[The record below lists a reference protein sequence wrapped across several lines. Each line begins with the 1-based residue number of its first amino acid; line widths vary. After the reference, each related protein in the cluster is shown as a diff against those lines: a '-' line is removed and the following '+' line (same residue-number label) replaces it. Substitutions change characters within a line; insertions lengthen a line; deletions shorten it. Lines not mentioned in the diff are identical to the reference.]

1 MRVHA
6 IRFISVLDREDRIAK
21 RSHLFRMPRVQ
32 LVATFPVG
40 ADGNLAC
47 VTPFVHDVDDST
59 TMGELKDIVLQ
70 RAAEEYD
77 EVDLT
82 AILLMVGPSYC
93 VFGAD
98 KYLDAL
104 STLVALPGPGD
115 RSLRL
120 YFSPIWTQF
129 RHTAPTHVVLYLG
142 HGRGD
147 RHYLVHPPTMGLH
160 FLEDIAEWLRS
171 ERVADY
177 LAYTFTNK
185 KFSGIKDRTSPMV
198 TIGRKLEKLA
208 RSFAVLGGPNG
219 FLLAKFTVE
228 FEADQA
234 AVRAALQALNPLD
247 FPALDDFDASKLTI
261 CEPPTMA
268 SVEGALVHCLRL
280 LQARFA
286 LSGTPFL
293 ISTEY
298 SGEGSIGAWV
308 EGVRNVHA
316 TLNWILDPKLISDPS
331 SRMIHVEV
339 DKYAKSLRL
348 RAKQCGDVQS
358 TMPGFKIEFNYPYC
372 SILRWEY
379 ELKTPYAREECCL
392 VKKEFGKG
400 NKYGFMCA
408 VRLWKGELHIPCGR
422 YPTIAALHVGA
433 FREKIADRL
442 LPAELASLRGGDA
455 EAARLAA
462 GRAASKPITHLAL
475 ADSLS
480 DSQPDVML
488 ASAPGDLPSSPCLLP
503 LLQCIADA
511 GLELTD
517 AQREAAASLSEQI
530 DEMNK
535 DNFDVIPDDP
545 DVDDAEREL
554 AEAGDDPVLLRKLAE
569 KLVAKAARKRER
581 EEESD

>member
-1 MRVHA
+1 
-6 IRFISVLDREDRIAK
+6 
-21 RSHLFRMPRVQ
+21 MPRVQ
-32 LVATFPVG
+32 LVATVPVG
-40 ADGNLAC
+40 ADGFLAC
-47 VTPFVHDVDDST
+47 VTPFVHDVDEST
-59 TMGELKDIVLQ
+59 TMGDLKDSVFL
-70 RAAEEYD
+70 RAAEDYD
-77 EVDLT
+77 NVDPT
-82 AILLMVGPSYC
+82 AILLMVGPGYC

-115 RSLRL
+115 RPLRL
-120 YFSPIWTQF
+120 YFSPVWTQF
-129 RHTAPTHVVLYLG
+129 RHTAPMHVVLYLG

-160 FLEDIAEWLRS
+160 FLEDVAEWLRS

-177 LAYTFTNK
+177 LAYNFTNK
-185 KFSGIKDRTSPMV
+185 KFIQIKDRTLPMA

-228 FEADQA
+228 FQADQA
-234 AVRAALQALNPLD
+234 AVRAALLALNPLD
-247 FPALDDFDASKLTI
+247 FPALDDFDASKLAI

-280 LQARFA
+280 VQARFA
-286 LSGTPFL
+286 LTGTPFL
-293 ISTEY
+293 ITTEY
-298 SGEGSIGAWV
+298 SGEGSFGAWV

-316 TLNWILDPKLISDPS
+316 TLNWIVDFKLISDPS
-331 SRMIHVEV
+331 TRMIHVEV
-339 DKYAKSLRL
+339 DKYARSLGL
-348 RAKQCGDVQS
+348 CAKQCGAIES
-358 TMPGFKIEFNYPYC
+358 TMPGFKVEFNYPNV

-379 ELKTPYAREECCL
+379 ELKTPYAREECCV
-392 VKKEFGKG
+392 VKQEFGKG

-422 YPTIAALHVGA
+422 YPTVAALHVGA
-433 FREKIADRL
+433 YREKIADRS

-455 EAARLAA
+455 EATRLAA

-480 DSQPDVML
+480 ESQPDVML

-511 GLELTD
+511 GLALTD

-535 DNFDVIPDDP
+535 DDFDVIPDDP
-545 DVDDAEREL
+545 DFVYDEREL
-554 AEAGDDPVLLRKLAE
+554 AEAGDDPVLLRQLVEKLA
-569 KLVAKAARKRER
+569 AQAARKRER